1 MTIKKHGGKRL
12 GAGRKELPD
21 GQKKQ
26 PKTYSLAPDVIEFLD
41 THRPASQTIEKAVR
55 EYAKQVEKL
64 KGG

>member
-1 MTIKKHGGKRL
+1 MHYKKTRGGKRL
-12 GAGRKELPD
+12 GAGRKELPN

-55 EYAKQVEKL
+55 EYANKL
-64 KGG
+64 RN